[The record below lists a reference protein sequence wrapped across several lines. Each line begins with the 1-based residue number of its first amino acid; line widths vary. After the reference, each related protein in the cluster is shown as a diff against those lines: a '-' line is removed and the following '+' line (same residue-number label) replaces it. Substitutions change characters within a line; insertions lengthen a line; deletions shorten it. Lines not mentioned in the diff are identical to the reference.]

1 MNIKIDERELGT
13 ILAGLR
19 LWQEYLQSKEFSPD
33 HMDIATNIGMFE
45 PLSPDEIDELCER
58 INQ

>member
-1 MNIKIDERELGT
+1 MDERELGT

-19 LWQEYLQSKEFSPD
+19 LWQEYLQEKEFSPD